1 MLGFRSMT
9 ATEMPPAL
17 VALLNVP
24 GVVTGIRGDLDTGYL
39 ERFVQLNSTSMDRS
53 VYSIKITDITV
64 DWKEKVSTQPK
75 MPKHPIPENISKWY
89 STLNCKLLLIT
100 QPWLKVLKFKY
111 YGLIY
116 FEYFNIYAALQ
127 L

>member
-24 GVVTGIRGDLDTGYL
+24 GVVTGIWGDLDTGYL

-64 DWKEKVSTQPK
+64 D
-75 MPKHPIPENISKWY
+75 
-89 STLNCKLLLIT
+89 
-100 QPWLKVLKFKY
+100 
-111 YGLIY
+111 
-116 FEYFNIYAALQ
+116 
-127 L
+127 